1 MNKKKEGLLPM
12 DIITEPK
19 LFEKVYQPLVE
30 NLEKITDLR
39 YRKGVRYKLKPF
51 LILLFLSKLGGA
63 DRPAEIADWIKYRF
77 TQLKVLL
84 DLEWKQ
90 SPHEVTV
97 KRILENGMKASEVE
111 EVFGEY
117 LGQMSEDELEQWNID
132 GKVLCGVKSEETD
145 NQLHLIALQES
156 TKNLVIEQIALEAGE
171 NEISAGKR
179 LLGKAELANK
189 IISGDAMFA
198 QRELS
203 EIVVEK
209 GGEYVWKLKANQGK
223 IYQLAKE
230 HFATGEDKYVT
241 QTVDYDKGHGRIET
255 RKLETS
261 FRLAGKIE
269 FPYLAQV
276 FRISKTSVEV
286 KTGKQSEQTIY
297 GITSLPVEEYGAQ
310 ELLELTRKHWRIEN
324 GLHYRRDVTFKEDAV
339 RKKSFNGGQIM
350 AALNNLAIGILR
362 KTGWEN
368 IAQARRFYEIHFA
381 KGLELILNPIVI

>member
-1 MNKKKEGLLPM
+1 M

-63 DRPAEIADWIKYRF
+63 DRPSEIADWVKFRF
-77 TQLKVLL
+77 LELKRLL
-84 DLEWKQ
+84 NLEWKKA
-90 SPHEVTV
+90 PHEVTF
-97 KRILENGMKASEVE
+97 KRIMENGMEAAEVE
-111 EVFGEY
+111 QVFGEY
-117 LGQMSEDELEQWNID
+117 LSLMSEEEKEQWNLD
-132 GKVLCGVKSEETD
+132 GKVLRSVKSEETD
-145 NQLHLIALQES
+145 HQLHLLALQES
-156 TKNLVIEQIALEAGE
+156 EKNLTIEQIALEVGE

-179 LLGKAELANK
+179 LLGKVELANK
-189 IISGDAMFA
+189 IISGDAIFA
-198 QRELS
+198 QQELS
-203 EIVVEK
+203 KIVVEK
-209 GGEYVWKLKANQGK
+209 GGEYLWKLRANQGK
-223 IYQLAKE
+223 MYELAKA
-230 HFATGEDKYVT
+230 HFAAGEDKYVAKI
-241 QTVDYDKGHGRIET
+241 VDYEKGHGRIEE
-255 RKLETS
+255 RRLETS

-276 FRISKTSVEV
+276 FKMSKTSLEV

-297 GITSLPVEEYGAQ
+297 GITSLPVEEYGAK
-310 ELLELTRKHWRIEN
+310 EILELTRKHWRIEN
-324 GLHYRRDVTFKEDAV
+324 GLHYRRDVTFKEDLV

-368 IAQARRFYEIHFA
+368 IAQARRYYEIEFA